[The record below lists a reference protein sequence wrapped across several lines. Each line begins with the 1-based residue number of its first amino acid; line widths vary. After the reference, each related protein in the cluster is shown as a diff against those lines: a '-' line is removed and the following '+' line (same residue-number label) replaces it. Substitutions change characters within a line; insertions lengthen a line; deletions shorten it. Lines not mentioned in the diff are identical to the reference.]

1 MRALTQDLK
10 YAARTLLRNRGFLV
24 AAVAT
29 MALGIGANTAVFAV
43 VQGVLLRPLP
53 FGEPDRLVA
62 VSANGFLGNREV
74 VYLRD
79 HARTL
84 QSVASLSPGWG
95 YALGG
100 GARPTQVQAGRT
112 SANLFE
118 MLGASATVG
127 RTFLPHEGQP
137 GNHAV
142 ALLSNALWTQQFGAD
157 PEVVGRTI
165 TLSGQ
170 PYDVVGV
177 MPPDFS
183 VRGTPQHDVW
193 IPLPMDPAAWYH
205 SAGILQIVARLGDGS
220 SLDAANSE
228 LAQLA
233 PRMRTEFGEAEDYV
247 TQFDAQSLAELTVGD
262 VQSTLLLVAGAAGF
276 ILLIAGA
283 NLGGL
288 LLARSTDRG
297 GEITVRMS
305 LGASRG
311 RVVRQL
317 LTESA
322 LLAALGGLAGLAV
335 AYLAVPALVALLPP
349 SIPRLHEIG
358 VDGPVLAVCMLAS
371 IVTGFLFGLTPA
383 LAATRG
389 SFADQLRASGSGRT
403 VGRSAGARST
413 LVIGQVGLSLVLMI
427 GAGLMVRTLVNL
439 NNVDPGFRTTG
450 ILTLKLQI
458 PGASGSR
465 ALFEE
470 IERDVAAL
478 PGVTHA
484 ATTQHFP
491 IKEATW
497 TSRIEVEGRPIVEGQ
512 ALPRSTWRSVS
523 SSFFG
528 ALDIPLVAGRTFDS
542 NDNADA
548 PEVVVINETLAEAL
562 FPDGDVVNQRIR
574 ALLGEPDSMATVI
587 GVVGDVRTVS
597 LRRDGGPVMYRP
609 ALQVPMAARTL
620 VVRTD
625 VEPLSLVRAVRER
638 TWAVDAEIPISEVAT
653 VRQVLSQSM
662 AQPRVVT
669 VLLALFAGIG
679 VALGTIGLYGVVAYT
694 VGRRTR
700 EIGIRVALGAQRG
713 DVARLILGNGLGLA
727 AVGVVLGLGAS
738 FALTRLLADQ
748 LFDVGTVD
756 LPTFV
761 LVAALLLGI
770 TALASYLPARRAARL
785 NAVDA
790 LDA

>member
-1 MRALTQDLK
+1 MGVLSQDLK
-10 YAARTLLRNRGFLV
+10 YAARTLLRNRGFLA

-53 FGEPDRLVA
+53 FNDPDRIVA

-74 VYLRD
+74 VYLRE

-84 QSVASLSPGWG
+84 ESVGSLSPGWG
-95 YALGG
+95 FALGG
-100 GARPTQVQAGRT
+100 GSQPTQVQAGRT

-118 MLGASATVG
+118 LLGAGAAVG

-137 GNHAV
+137 GNNSV
-142 ALLSNALWTQQFGAD
+142 VLLSNALWTQQFGAD
-157 PEVVGRTI
+157 PDVLGRTI
-165 TLSGQ
+165 TLSGS
-170 PYDVVGV
+170 PFEVVGV

-220 SLDAANSE
+220 SLEAAHAE
-228 LAQLA
+228 MGQLA

-247 TQFDAQSLAELTVGD
+247 AHFDAQSLAQLTVGD

-297 GEITVRMS
+297 GEIAVRMS

-311 RVVRQL
+311 RVIRQL

-322 LLAALGGLAGLAV
+322 LLAALGGVAGLAV
-335 AYLAVPALVALLPP
+335 AYLTVPALVTLLPS

-358 VDGPVLAVCMLAS
+358 VDSSVLGVCMIAS
-371 IVTGFLFGLTPA
+371 IVTGFVFGLTPA

-389 SFADQLRASGSGRT
+389 SFADALRASGNSRT
-403 VGRSAGARST
+403 ASRSAGARST
-413 LVIGQVGLSLVLMI
+413 LVIGQVGLSLVLMV
-427 GAGLMVRTLVNL
+427 GAGLMVRSLVNL
-439 NNVDPGFRTTG
+439 TNVDPGFRTTG
-450 ILTLKLQI
+450 LLTMKLQI
-458 PGASGSR
+458 PGAEGARS
-465 ALFEE
+465 LFEE
-470 IERDVAAL
+470 IERDVASL

-497 TSRIEVEGRPIVEGQ
+497 TSRVEVQGRPVVEGQ
-512 ALPRSTWRSVS
+512 TLPRSTWRSVS
-523 SSFFG
+523 SGFFE

-542 NDNADA
+542 SDNEAA
-548 PEVVVINETLAEAL
+548 AHVVVINETLAATL
-562 FPDGDVVNQRIR
+562 FPDGDAVNQRVR

-625 VEPLSLVRAVRER
+625 VDPLSLVRPVRER
-638 TWAVDAEIPISEVAT
+638 TWAINSDIPISEVAT
-653 VRQVLSQSM
+653 VDQVLSQSI

-669 VLLALFAGIG
+669 VLLAVFAGIG

-713 DVARLILGNGLGLA
+713 DVAKLILGNGLILAVVGVGLGLA
-727 AVGVVLGLGAS
+727 GS
-738 FALTRLLADQ
+738 FLLTRLLANQ
-748 LFDVGTVD
+748 LFDVGTLD
-756 LPTFV
+756 APTFG

-785 NAVDA
+785 NAVEA